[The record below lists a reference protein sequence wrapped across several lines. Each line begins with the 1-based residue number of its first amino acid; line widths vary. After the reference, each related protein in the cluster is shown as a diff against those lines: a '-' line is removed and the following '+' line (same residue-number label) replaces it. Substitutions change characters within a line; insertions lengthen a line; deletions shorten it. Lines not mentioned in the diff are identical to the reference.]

1 MPRVRARLKRAE
13 LGRRRVQG
21 LVALSAVAALLT
33 AAPVAAQRAR
43 RVEGI
48 AAFVGGT
55 APGNDTVAIL
65 RSDVTLHARLALA
78 QETARLPTGPL
89 PAPLLAA
96 ALDEIIG
103 EVLIAREADRLRAA
117 RPTDARIEEE
127 RARIEARVGGPER
140 LAAILRGVGAT
151 PEEVEA
157 IARRR
162 AYVDAFLRAN
172 LEGSTVI
179 SDGQVERVYET
190 GEHPF
195 ARRPLE
201 DVRDVLRAWIAAQ
214 VLQRDVRRWI
224 EVLRSRSTVRV
235 IAEWRA

>member
-127 RARIEARVGGPER
+127 RARIEARVKR
-140 LAAILRGVGAT
+140 KRASAARSGSRRSCAASARPRRRWRRSRGV
-151 PEEVEA
+151 
-157 IARRR
+157 ARTSTRSSARTSR
-162 AYVDAFLRAN
+162 AA
-172 LEGSTVI
+172 
-179 SDGQVERVYET
+179 
-190 GEHPF
+190 P
-195 ARRPLE
+195 
-201 DVRDVLRAWIAAQ
+201 
-214 VLQRDVRRWI
+214 
-224 EVLRSRSTVRV
+224 
-235 IAEWRA
+235 